1 MSDVDSDG
9 EPPGQEAAPGTSV
22 LDEFR
27 ENWQR
32 EIQGHMNSAARS
44 RQSEAGD
51 PLEVANSN
59 LSEAELLQAKAESLY
74 RTAVLLEQRGKVYDA
89 IPYYRKAT
97 QIIPDIEFRFY
108 EQQKQLSGDASKK
121 YHNLASDLAKQLELG
136 QPEGSSGGEEIV
148 DNLYEKFQQ
157 DLRQDNIYNG
167 KMIASSRD
175 ASVLTTGLHIADL
188 PPEIVM
194 RILRWVVSAQ
204 LDMRSL
210 EQCAAVSKGFYVYA
224 RDEELWRLA
233 CVKVWGHNVGT
244 LEAQD
249 SDISNVYYSWR
260 DMFIR
265 RERVLF
271 NGCYISKTTYLRM
284 GENSFQD
291 QFYRPV
297 QLVEYYRYIRF
308 MPDGKVLMMTSADE
322 PAQGVSK
329 LKHLHNVRPEMLR
342 GRYRLFGSTVTL
354 VLQKSQ
360 SRGPGHIRQR
370 RGSIM
375 PLEEDSSQFL
385 IELRITASKRRCAQL
400 VWSHYTLVQ
409 KRNKVDTSSEF
420 DLTEAKY
427 PPLRFSAVKSYH
439 LDADA
444 PLA

>member
-9 EPPGQEAAPGTSV
+9 EAPNEGGTSASA

-27 ENWQR
+27 ESWQR
-32 EIQGHMNSAARS
+32 ELAHGHRPGSGTT
-44 RQSEAGD
+44 Q
-51 PLEVANSN
+51 NSN
-59 LSEAELLQAKAESLY
+59 VTEAELLQAKAESLF
-74 RTAVLLEQRGKVYDA
+74 RTAVQLEQRGKVYDA
-89 IPYYRKAT
+89 IPFYRKAT
-97 QIIPDIEFRFY
+97 QIVPDIEFKFY
-108 EQQKQLSGDASKK
+108 EQQKLSHEFVSNKKFHHLAGDF
-121 YHNLASDLAKQLELG
+121 AKQLDLG
-136 QPEGSSGGEEIV
+136 QPDATEGGADQEL
-148 DNLYEKFQQ
+148 DNLFDKFHR
-157 DLRQDNIYNG
+157 DLRQDSIYSG

-175 ASVLTTGLHIADL
+175 ASVLSTGLHFSDL

-210 EQCAAVSKGFYVYA
+210 EQCAAVCKGFYVYA

-233 CVKVWGHNVGT
+233 CVKVWGHNVGA
-244 LEAQD
+244 LDAQD
-249 SDISNVYYSWR
+249 SGSSHAYYSWR

-265 RERVLF
+265 RERVHF

-322 PAQGVSK
+322 PAQGVNK
-329 LKHLHNVRPEMLR
+329 LKHLHNGQRADVQR
-342 GRYRLFGSTVTL
+342 GRYRLYGDTVTL

-360 SRGPGHIRQR
+360 ARGTGHMRQR

-375 PLEEDSSQFL
+375 PLEEDSTQFL
-385 IELRITASKRRCAQL
+385 IELRIANSPKRRRCAQL

-420 DLTEAKY
+420 DLTDAKY
-427 PPLRFSAVKSYH
+427 PPLWFSAVKSYH

-444 PLA
+444 PLV

>member
-9 EPPGQEAAPGTSV
+9 EQPDRETGTNA

-32 EIQGHMNSAARS
+32 ELQEHTNTGSKGR
-44 RQSEAGD
+44 SEAGD
-51 PLEVANSN
+51 RLTAANSN
-59 LSEAELLQAKAESLY
+59 LSETDLLQAKAESLY
-74 RTAVLLEQRGKVYDA
+74 RTAVQLEQRGKVYDA
-89 IPYYRKAT
+89 LPFYRKAT
-97 QIIPDIEFRFY
+97 QIVPDIEFKFY
-108 EQQKQLSGDASKK
+108 EQQKQLLSGDVSKK
-121 YHNLASDLAKQLELG
+121 YLNLANDLANQLDLG
-136 QPEGSSGGEEIV
+136 QSDSTQSGEEVV
-148 DNLYEKFQQ
+148 DNLYDKFQH
-157 DLRQDNIYNG
+157 DLRQENIYNG

-175 ASVLTTGLHIADL
+175 ANVLTTGLHFADL

-210 EQCAAVSKGFYVYA
+210 EQCAAVCKGFYVYA

-244 LEAQD
+244 LETQD
-249 SDISNVYYSWR
+249 SDVSNVYYSWR

-308 MPDGKVLMMTSADE
+308 MPDGKVLMMTTADE
-322 PAQGVSK
+322 PAQGVPK
-329 LKHLHNVRPEMLR
+329 LKHVHNVRSETLR

-360 SRGPGHIRQR
+360 TRGPAHLRQR

-385 IELRITASKRRCAQL
+385 IELRIAGSTKRRCAQL

-409 KRNKVDTSSEF
+409 KRNKVDISSEF

-427 PPLRFSAVKSYH
+427 PPLRFSTVKSYH

>member
-9 EPPGQEAAPGTSV
+9 EQPGREAGTNA

-32 EIQGHMNSAARS
+32 ELQEHNNTGSKSRS
-44 RQSEAGD
+44 EVGD
-51 PLEVANSN
+51 RLTAANSN
-59 LSEAELLQAKAESLY
+59 LSEADLLHAKAESLY
-74 RTAVLLEQRGKVYDA
+74 RTAVHLEQRGKVYDA
-89 IPYYRKAT
+89 LPFYRKAT
-97 QIIPDIEFRFY
+97 QIVPDIEFRFY
-108 EQQKQLSGDASKK
+108 EQQKQLLSGDVSQK
-121 YHNLASDLAKQLELG
+121 YLNLANDLAKQLDLG
-136 QPEGSSGGEEIV
+136 QPDATQSGEEVV
-148 DNLYEKFQQ
+148 DNLYDKFQH
-157 DLRQDNIYNG
+157 DLRQENIYNG

-175 ASVLTTGLHIADL
+175 ANVLTTGLHFADL

-210 EQCAAVSKGFYVYA
+210 EQCAAVCKGFYVYA

-233 CVKVWGHNVGT
+233 CVKVWAHNVGT

-249 SDISNVYYSWR
+249 SDVSNVYHSWR

-308 MPDGKVLMMTSADE
+308 MPDGKVLMMTTADE

-329 LKHLHNVRPEMLR
+329 LKHVHNVRSEMLR

-360 SRGPGHIRQR
+360 TRGPAHLRQR

-385 IELRITASKRRCAQL
+385 IELRIASSTKRRCAQL
-400 VWSHYTLVQ
+400 IWSHYTLVQ
-409 KRNKVDTSSEF
+409 KRNKVDISSEF

-427 PPLRFSAVKSYH
+427 PPLRFSTVKSYH

>member
-9 EPPGQEAAPGTSV
+9 EAPGQETGTSA

-27 ENWQR
+27 ESWQR
-32 EIQGHMNSAARS
+32 ELQGHLTTESRNRS
-44 RQSEAGD
+44 ESGD
-51 PLEVANSN
+51 RLKAANSN
-59 LSEAELLQAKAESLY
+59 LSEADLLQAKAESLY
-74 RTAVLLEQRGKVYDA
+74 RTAVQLEQRGKVYDA
-89 IPYYRKAT
+89 LPFYRKAT
-97 QIIPDIEFRFY
+97 QIVPDIEFKFY
-108 EQQKQLSGDASKK
+108 EQQKLSSDVNKK
-121 YHNLASDLAKQLELG
+121 YHSLASDLAKQLDLG
-136 QPEGSSGGEEIV
+136 QPETSVGGEEAV
-148 DNLYEKFQQ
+148 DNLYDKFQM
-157 DLRQDNIYNG
+157 DLRQDSIYNG

-175 ASVLTTGLHIADL
+175 ASVLTTGLHFSDL

-360 SRGPGHIRQR
+360 ARGPGHMRQR

-385 IELRITASKRRCAQL
+385 IELRITSSTKRRCTQL

-427 PPLRFSAVKSYH
+427 PPLRFSTVKSYH

>member
-1 MSDVDSDG
+1 MSELDSDS
-9 EPPGQEAAPGTSV
+9 EAPGGETATNA

-32 EIQGHMNSAARS
+32 ELQGHVNSEYRKPNDV
-44 RQSEAGD
+44 GD
-51 PLEVANSN
+51 SLSAANSN
-59 LSEAELLQAKAESLY
+59 LSQADLLQAKAESLY
-74 RTAVLLEQRGKVYDA
+74 RTAVHLEQRGKVYDA
-89 IPYYRKAT
+89 IPFYRKAT
-97 QIIPDIEFRFY
+97 QIVPDIEFKFY
-108 EQQKQLSGDASKK
+108 EQQKLNGDFSKK
-121 YHNLASDLAKQLELG
+121 YHNLASDLAKQLDLG
-136 QPEGSSGGEEIV
+136 QADVTEGGEDVV

-157 DLRQDNIYNG
+157 DLRQDSFYNG

-175 ASVLTTGLHIADL
+175 ASVLATGLHFSDL

-308 MPDGKVLMMTSADE
+308 LPDGKVLMMTSADE

-329 LKHLHNVRPEMLR
+329 LKNLHNLRPEMLR
-342 GRYRLFGSTVTL
+342 GRYRLFGNTVTL

-360 SRGPGHIRQR
+360 ARVAGHMRQR

-375 PLEEDSSQFL
+375 PVEEDSSQFL
-385 IELRITASKRRCAQL
+385 IELRITSVKRRCAQL

-427 PPLRFSAVKSYH
+427 PPLRFSTVKSYH

>member
-1 MSDVDSDG
+1 MSDLDSDG
-9 EPPGQEAAPGTSV
+9 EVAGQEMGPNA

-27 ENWQR
+27 ESWQR
-32 EIQGHMNSAARS
+32 ELQGHTNTGS
-44 RQSEAGD
+44 RNRSEAGRD
-51 PLEVANSN
+51 PLATANSN
-59 LSEAELLQAKAESLY
+59 LSEADLLQAKAESLY
-74 RTAVLLEQRGKVYDA
+74 RTAVQLEQRGKVYDA
-89 IPYYRKAT
+89 IPFYRKAT
-97 QIIPDIEFRFY
+97 QIVPDIEFKFY
-108 EQQKQLSGDASKK
+108 EQQKLSSDANKK
-121 YHNLASDLAKQLELG
+121 YHNLASDLAKQLDLG
-136 QPEGSSGGEEIV
+136 QKDFSEGGEEIV

-157 DLRQDNIYNG
+157 DLRQDTIYNG
-167 KMIASSRD
+167 KLFASSRD
-175 ASVLTTGLHIADL
+175 SSVLTTGLHFADL

-194 RILRWVVSAQ
+194 RILRWVVSSQ

-233 CVKVWGHNVGT
+233 CVKVWGHNVGS
-244 LEAQD
+244 LESQD

-322 PAQGVSK
+322 PTQGVSK
-329 LKHLHNVRPEMLR
+329 LKNLHNIRPEMLR

-360 SRGPGHIRQR
+360 VRGSGHIRQR

-385 IELRITASKRRCAQL
+385 IELRIAGSTKRRCTQL

-409 KRNKVDTSSEF
+409 KRNKVDVSSEF

-427 PPLRFSAVKSYH
+427 PPLRFSTVRSYH

>member
-9 EPPGQEAAPGTSV
+9 DQPGRETGTNA

-32 EIQGHMNSAARS
+32 ELQEHNNTGSNSR
-44 RQSEAGD
+44 SEAGD
-51 PLEVANSN
+51 RLTAANSN
-59 LSEAELLQAKAESLY
+59 LSEADLLQAKAESLY
-74 RTAVLLEQRGKVYDA
+74 QTAVQLEQRGKVYDA
-89 IPYYRKAT
+89 LPFYRKAT
-97 QIIPDIEFRFY
+97 QIVPDIEFRFY
-108 EQQKQLSGDASKK
+108 EQQKQLLSGDVSKK
-121 YHNLASDLAKQLELG
+121 YLNLANDLAKQLDLG
-136 QPEGSSGGEEIV
+136 QQDATQSGEEVV
-148 DNLYEKFQQ
+148 DNLYDKFQN
-157 DLRQDNIYNG
+157 DLRQENIYNG

-175 ASVLTTGLHIADL
+175 ANVLTTGLHFADL

-210 EQCAAVSKGFYVYA
+210 EQCAAVCKGFYVYA

-249 SDISNVYYSWR
+249 SDVSNVYHSWR

-308 MPDGKVLMMTSADE
+308 MPDGKVLMMTTADE

-329 LKHLHNVRPEMLR
+329 LKHVHNVRSEMLR

-360 SRGPGHIRQR
+360 TRGPAHLRQR

-385 IELRITASKRRCAQL
+385 IELRIAGSSKRRCAQL

-409 KRNKVDTSSEF
+409 NRNKVDISSEF

-427 PPLRFSAVKSYH
+427 PPLRFSTVKSYH